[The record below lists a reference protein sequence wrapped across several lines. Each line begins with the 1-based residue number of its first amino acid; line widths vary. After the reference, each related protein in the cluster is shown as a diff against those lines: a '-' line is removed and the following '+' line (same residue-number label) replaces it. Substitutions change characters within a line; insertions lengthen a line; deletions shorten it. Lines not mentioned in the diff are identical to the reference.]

1 MKQHDKRAIWLVL
14 AGVGMAALAVFMY
27 MAAERLRK
35 KPVNEKRE
43 AQPTTEA
50 ALTFSPAPAPVAVKP
65 IVQPTLSAPAPQSE
79 QLVEAAPMEPP
90 PRYVY
95 AEDPIEKAARDY
107 DANGQIGEPPPG
119 WKDDYSHWDSEN
131 WGMPVE
137 ELGLLYPDGEVDY
150 TFHTFKLS
158 AEGEK
163 KLMEELESIR
173 QEKGE
178 EAAKEFIS
186 DTPKTGVVRVDDEY
200 LDDMSYTDVELAD
213 GKTVYVALIQYNVYG
228 YRSFGNRFREFSAP
242 CGFSIGYCRR
252 DPDGALLRR
261 VVAPDS
267 VYREFIA
274 APPPDAS
281 QYTEAQMEAL
291 KDSWG
296 YDLQVYAACPF

>member
-1 MKQHDKRAIWLVL
+1 MKQQDKRAIWLVL
-14 AGVGMAALAVFMY
+14 AGVGMAAAAFFMY
-27 MAAERLRK
+27 MAAERLSK
-35 KPVNEKRE
+35 SGMDGKRE
-43 AQPTTEA
+43 AKPPTEA
-50 ALTFSPAPAPVAVKP
+50 GQTSSPAPAPVAVKP
-65 IVQPTLSAPAPQSE
+65 IVQPTPSFPEEPAPQIEPPSE
-79 QLVEAAPMEPP
+79 PPP

-95 AEDPIEKAARDY
+95 VEDPIEKAARDY
-107 DANGQIGEPPPG
+107 DANGQIGNPPPG

-137 ELGLLYPDGEVDY
+137 ELGLLYPDGEIKY
-150 TFHTFKLS
+150 SFHPFKLS

-186 DTPKTGVVRVDDEY
+186 DVPKAGVIRVDDEY

-213 GKTVYVALIQYNVYG
+213 GKTVYVALIQYDVYG
-228 YRSFGNRFREFSAP
+228 YRRFGNRFRQFNAP
-242 CGFSIGYCRR
+242 CGFSIGYCRQ

-261 VVAPDS
+261 VVTPDS

-296 YDLQVYAACPF
+296 YDLEVYAACPF